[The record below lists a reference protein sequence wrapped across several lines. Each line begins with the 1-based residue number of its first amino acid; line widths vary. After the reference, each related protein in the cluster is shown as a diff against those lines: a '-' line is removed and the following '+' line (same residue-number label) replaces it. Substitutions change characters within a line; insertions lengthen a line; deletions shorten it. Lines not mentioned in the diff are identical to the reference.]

1 LTAKPTQSDEVTQLY
16 GESSPVG
23 IIFGIER
30 FCTRDGPGI
39 RTTVFLK
46 GCPLRCAWCHN
57 PEGISRQKEVSFT
70 EETCISCGRCVEAC
84 EHEAHRLIGAGAETP
99 GLHDYDRTQC
109 NVCGRCTQACPTGSL
124 EVIGRHVSVEEV
136 LREVLQD
143 RPFYVRSG
151 GGLTLSG
158 GEPTAQIEFALAL
171 LEAAKGEGLHCCMET
186 SGYSAW
192 KNFAR
197 LLPLVDLF
205 LFDYKESDAQ
215 CHLDFV
221 GKPNELVLQ
230 NLKALHDRG
239 AKIQLQCPIVPGY
252 NDREDHLQA
261 ICAVAKALPG
271 ITGVRLLPYHPLGT
285 DKLRKLGFPASEGAP
300 GTPYFEQLSRW
311 TSVLTQQ
318 GIKIVT

>member
-1 LTAKPTQSDEVTQLY
+1 LTAQATTNGEVPQVH
-16 GESSPVG
+16 GECSPVG
-23 IIFGIER
+23 TIFGIER

-57 PEGISRQKEVSFT
+57 PEGLSRHTAISFA

-84 EHEAHRLIGAGAETP
+84 EHGAHRVIDAGGDAP
-99 GLHDYDRTQC
+99 GLHTYNRNRCT
-109 NVCGRCTQACPTGSL
+109 VCGHCTLACPTGTL
-124 EVIGRHVSVEEV
+124 EVVGRHVSVKAV
-136 LREVLQD
+136 LHEVLQD
-143 RPFYVRSG
+143 RPFYARSG

-171 LEAAKGEGLHCCMET
+171 LEAAKGEGLHCCIET

-205 LFDYKESDAQ
+205 LFDYKESDAKY
-215 CHLDFV
+215 HLDFV
-221 GKPNELVLQ
+221 EKPNGLILQ

-239 AKIQLQCPIVPGY
+239 AQIQLQCPIVPGY

-261 ICAVAKALPG
+261 ICAVAKALPS
-271 ITGVRLLPYHPLGT
+271 ITGVRLLAYHPLGT
-285 DKLRKLGFPASEGAP
+285 DKLRKLGIPASESASE
-300 GTPYFEQLSRW
+300 TPYFDELSRW
-311 TSVLTQQ
+311 TNVLTQQ
-318 GIKIVT
+318 GIRIVT